1 MCVYVC
7 VSACACAPLSFQW
20 NWIDFIVVVGG
31 FISLLPG
38 IGNISA
44 LRIIRVM
51 RPLRTL
57 KRIKKLKIMVMT
69 LIGSMKQLAN
79 VALLILFLF
88 TVYSIIGIQVGNP
101 CPSFLPVL
109 LTVAVGCVS
118 ACPYSLFVDP
128 RLCMDPRRCL
138 VCVSLRS

>member
-1 MCVYVC
+1 VLTCV
-7 VSACACAPLSFQW
+7 CAVVLRLFHQW

-57 KRIKKLKIMVMT
+57 KRIKKLKILVMT
-69 LIGSMKQLAN
+69 LIDSMKQLAN

-88 TVYSIIGIQVGNP
+88 TVYSIIGIQVGQG
-101 CPSFLPVL
+101 
-109 LTVAVGCVS
+109 T
-118 ACPYSLFVDP
+118 
-128 RLCMDPRRCL
+128 
-138 VCVSLRS
+138 CVSLAATDAQGCEN